1 MTNNVTSLIKSSK
14 ELKACLQIE
23 KSLNDIREQL
33 QNDFVVAIYKQ
44 LKDNGYKLLFDN
56 YACKIREFS
65 ARNKKITLALG
76 IDVKDSKGA
85 NIYFDYYDEEN
96 ETINHEKFKRG
107 NQRINRIIENAID
120 NVLERPRRWQT
131 CIRYEY
137 LENKNSKYDFF
148 RFNEN
153 CIELKNPAIFK
164 ITVKRVSK
172 KIMKYI
178 DGINEYLGE
187 ELL

>member
-1 MTNNVTSLIKSSK
+1 MTEIWVTSR
-14 ELKACLQIE
+14 QR
-23 KSLNDIREQL
+23 IRVIWCQL
-33 QNDFVVAIYKQ
+33 M
-44 LKDNGYKLLFDN
+44 
-56 YACKIREFS
+56 EFL
-65 ARNKKITLALG
+65 T
-76 IDVKDSKGA
+76 
-85 NIYFDYYDEEN
+85 
-96 ETINHEKFKRG
+96 TINHEKFKRG